1 LGLYAAFHL
10 PTEVARWQQ
19 ARALLTVVAFVV
31 NVLVI

>member
-1 LGLYAAFHL
+1 MCAAIQP
-10 PTEVARWQQ
+10 PTNPARWAQ